1 MAQDE
6 SKINIEYDGISVSQA
21 PHDNMI
27 VDRNQLKKQALEEAE
42 AEVYRLRRMQEDLR
56 AEGKIKQADDLN
68 DRIEMVEGDIENLE
82 SDI

>member
-6 SKINIEYDGISVSQA
+6 SKISIEYDGISVSQA

-27 VDRNQLKKQALEEAE
+27 VDKNQLKKQALEEAE
-42 AEVYRLRRMQEDLR
+42 AEIYRLQRMQEDLR

-68 DRIEMVEGDIENLE
+68 ARIELVEGDIENLE

>member
-6 SKINIEYDGISVSQA
+6 SKITIEYDGISVSQA

-27 VDRNQLKKQALEEAE
+27 VDKNQLKKQALEEAE
-42 AEVYRLRRMQEDLR
+42 AEIYRLQRMQEDLR

-68 DRIEMVEGDIENLE
+68 ARIELVEGDIENLE